1 MTKPSSSHTPEE
13 NTHVSK
19 CKPRAH
25 ILLLAPAEM
34 AKLLSRSG
42 LDSPF
47 ESQHFT
53 PPYLPFLHPLHSL
66 THHSL
71 STKAPPVLS
80 SSLLE
85 MLERPPP
92 PTTPSRAANTRSL
105 CRSGP
110 GFMEL
115 THTHEHT
122 HPIHHLKINDSHT
135 YRDLRLAAAK
145 RLDTPGCGWVP
156 AGSSQQTIS
165 YIFTMASNT
174 PCNYQNL

>member
-115 THTHEHT
+115 THTHTHT
-122 HPIHHLKINDSHT
+122 HTRTHT
-135 YRDLRLAAAK
+135 PHPPSEDK
-145 RLDTPGCGWVP
+145 
-156 AGSSQQTIS
+156 
-165 YIFTMASNT
+165 
-174 PCNYQNL
+174 